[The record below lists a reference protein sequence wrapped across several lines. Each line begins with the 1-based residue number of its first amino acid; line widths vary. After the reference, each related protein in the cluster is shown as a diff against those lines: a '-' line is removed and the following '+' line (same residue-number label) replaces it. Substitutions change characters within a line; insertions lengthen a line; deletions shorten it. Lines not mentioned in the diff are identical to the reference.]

1 MFLSCFVKNV
11 FVKIFMFSFFNLSCN
26 VILIKGV
33 SGAIIL
39 KLQNAKRMSLK
50 GWNHFLQNIS
60 CICGYKWDIYII

>member
-1 MFLSCFVKNV
+1 MFLSCFIKNV
-11 FVKIFMFSFFNLSCN
+11 FVKIFMFSFFNLSYN

-50 GWNHFLQNIS
+50 GWNHFLQNI
-60 CICGYKWDIYII
+60 